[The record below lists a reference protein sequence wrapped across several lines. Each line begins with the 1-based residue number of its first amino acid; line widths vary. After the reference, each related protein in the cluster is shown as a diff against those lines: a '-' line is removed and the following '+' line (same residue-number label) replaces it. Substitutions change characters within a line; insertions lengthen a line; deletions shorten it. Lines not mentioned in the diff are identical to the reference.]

1 MFDIFNIQPARE
13 TVVCKD
19 GFSMSVQ
26 ASVNHYCSPK
36 LNGKYETYSS
46 VEIGF
51 PSEIEE
57 LLIDY
62 AENPDKLTN
71 TVYAYVPAKLTL
83 DIIEKHGGMINGEL
97 PKLEIIKQG
106 E

>member
-1 MFDIFNIQPARE
+1 MLDIFNIQPVRE

-26 ASVNHYCSPK
+26 ASINHYCSPK
-36 LNGKYETYSS
+36 LNGKNNTYSS

-57 LLIDY
+57 LLIEY
-62 AENPDKLTN
+62 AENPDKPTK
-71 TVYAYVPAKLTL
+71 TVYAYVPAKLIL
-83 DIIEKHGGMINGEL
+83 DVIEKHGGMVGVEL
-97 PKLEIIKQG
+97 PKLEILEQG

>member
-26 ASVNHYCSPK
+26 ASINHYCSPK
-36 LNGKYETYSS
+36 LNGKNNTYSS

-51 PSEIEE
+51 PSE
-57 LLIDY
+57 IDY

-83 DIIEKHGGMINGEL
+83 DIIKKHGGMINGEL

>member
-1 MFDIFNIQPARE
+1 MLDVFNIQPARE

-19 GFSMSVQ
+19 GFKMSVQ
-26 ASVNHYCSPK
+26 ASKNHYCSPK
-36 LNGKYETYSS
+36 INGKHETYSS

-62 AENPDKLTN
+62 ADDSSNLTD
-71 TVYAYVPAKLTL
+71 TVYAYVPAQLML
-83 DIIEKHGGMINGEL
+83 SVIEKHGGMISGEL
-97 PKLEIIKQG
+97 PKLEIL
-106 E
+106 EYE